1 MKIEELNKAKVLVIG
16 DIILDRYLQGSVSRV
31 SPEAPVPVL
40 KPNDEFIKLGGAAN
54 VAFNIKSLGSSAR
67 LIGVVGKDESSKEI
81 KRLLGEEKIKFALV
95 QSQFP
100 TISKLRIIASQQQVI
115 RIDSEE
121 KFSYQDWLQTKKLF
135 KRYLKDA
142 DVLILSDY
150 GKGTLLDVS
159 FLIKEARKKNMVIL
173 VDPKGSDFSIYKGAT
188 IITPNYSEFS
198 LAVGD
203 ISNEKDFNSKAN
215 DLLMKLNLQGLL
227 VTRGGQGMT
236 LFQKD
241 KGKVNRKNFSTKAKE
256 VFDVSGAGDTVIAS
270 LGAALASGFTLDSSV
285 ELANIAAGIVVGK
298 AGTATASQVEI
309 KPFLKGNRKVVSK
322 PELSTLIRQAKKD
335 SKKIVFTNGCFDI
348 LHAGHVIYLQE
359 AKKLGD
365 KLIVGINSDSSVK
378 KLKGKGRP
386 INSLSARIAT
396 LAALE
401 SVDWVVP
408 FPSETPLS
416 LIKAIQPDILVKG
429 KDYKPSQI
437 VGAEEVK
444 SYGGKVKT
452 IKMVAGFSTSKLIKQ
467 IKKISVN

>member
-1 MKIEELNKAKVLVIG
+1 
-16 DIILDRYLQGSVSRV
+16 
-31 SPEAPVPVL
+31 
-40 KPNDEFIKLGGAAN
+40 
-54 VAFNIKSLGSSAR
+54 
-67 LIGVVGKDESSKEI
+67 
-81 KRLLGEEKIKFALV
+81 
-95 QSQFP
+95 
-100 TISKLRIIASQQQVI
+100 
-115 RIDSEE
+115 
-121 KFSYQDWLQTKKLF
+121 
-135 KRYLKDA
+135 
-142 DVLILSDY
+142 
-150 GKGTLLDVS
+150 
-159 FLIKEARKKNMVIL
+159 
-173 VDPKGSDFSIYKGAT
+173 
-188 IITPNYSEFS
+188 
-198 LAVGD
+198 
-203 ISNEKDFNSKAN
+203 
-215 DLLMKLNLQGLL
+215 
-227 VTRGGQGMT
+227 MT

-298 AGTATASQVEI
+298 AGTATTSQIEI
-309 KPFLKGNRKVVSK
+309 KPFFKGNRKVVSK
-322 PELSTLIRQAKKD
+322 PELLTLIRQAKKD
-335 SKKIVFTNGCFDI
+335 SKKVVFTNGCFDI

-416 LIKAIQPDILVKG
+416 LIQAIQPDILVKG